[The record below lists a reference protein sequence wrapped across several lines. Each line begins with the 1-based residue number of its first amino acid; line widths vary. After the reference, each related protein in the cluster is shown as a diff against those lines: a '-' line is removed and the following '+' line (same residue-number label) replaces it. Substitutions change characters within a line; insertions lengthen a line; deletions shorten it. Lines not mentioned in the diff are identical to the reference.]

1 MAYEFRFPDVGE
13 GITEGSIVKWRVKEG
28 SNIKKDQVIAEIE
41 TDKAVAEIPSPV
53 AGKVLKIRFK
63 EGETIKVGEVLIII
77 DDGSAANAGKKET
90 DESNEFVKEQQKNNA
105 KDIKE
110 IKTTAKA
117 QKIKKSVGVVGELEE
132 DNGKT
137 HSSISSRVDIET
149 PKIRVTLFV
158 RKLAQALNV
167 DISKIKG
174 TGNNGLITEDDVKNA
189 VQPGNLQGSIER
201 NIPDDQNAEPDTNK
215 EKTNEVKPVRKYDM
229 FGYIDR
235 VLLKGIRKIT
245 AKHMIESENK
255 AVHVTH
261 IDEADISNLD
271 NIRERE
277 KINAEKK
284 GTKLTFLPYVM
295 KACVD
300 ALKKHPYLNA
310 SIDEENNDILLK
322 KYYNIGF
329 AVDTE
334 DGLIVPVMKGADQK
348 NVFDIAKEIGN
359 LSEQARTRKIDLFDL
374 KGGTFTITNI
384 GSIGGLY
391 ATPIINFPESAILG
405 LGRAY
410 DKPVVV
416 NGKIEIRKVLPFSL
430 SFDHRILD
438 GAEAARFANDMKK
451 VLEEANF

>member
-1 MAYEFRFPDVGE
+1 MMSRML
-13 GITEGSIVKWRVKEG
+13 S
-28 SNIKKDQVIAEIE
+28 SQE
-41 TDKAVAEIPSPV
+41 TC
-53 AGKVLKIRFK
+53 KVPL
-63 EGETIKVGEVLIII
+63 
-77 DDGSAANAGKKET
+77 
-90 DESNEFVKEQQKNNA
+90 
-105 KDIKE
+105 KE
-110 IKTTAKA
+110 ISQMTKM
-117 QKIKKSVGVVGELEE
+117 
-132 DNGKT
+132 
-137 HSSISSRVDIET
+137 
-149 PKIRVTLFV
+149 
-158 RKLAQALNV
+158 LN
-167 DISKIKG
+167 
-174 TGNNGLITEDDVKNA
+174 LIQT
-189 VQPGNLQGSIER
+189 
-201 NIPDDQNAEPDTNK
+201 
-215 EKTNEVKPVRKYDM
+215 
-229 FGYIDR
+229 
-235 VLLKGIRKIT
+235 KIT